1 MSKEITFD
9 KFIRWAG
16 IVVLVLA
23 VLYIINY
30 LSDVLLP
37 FFIAWFFAYLLYPV
51 VKFIENKLHV
61 KVRALS
67 ILLAM
72 GAAIAIVGGVIWLII
87 PPMIDQFDKLGIVL
101 TKWVHQTTHTNNLTA
116 LIKEWL
122 QANQSIIEHFLK
134 SKDFSDALK
143 STMPKVFSVV
153 SQTATII
160 MSIVASMITLL
171 YMFFILLDYETLTA
185 NWVRIFPKKNRP
197 FWHALMKDVER
208 ELNNYIRGQGMVSLC
223 MGIMFCIGFTI
234 IGFPMA
240 IGLGI
245 LIGIMN
251 LVPYLHTFA
260 LIPTAF
266 LAMLKAADTGQNFWV
281 VFGLAFLVF
290 CVVQVITDMVVT
302 PKIMGKA
309 MGLNPA
315 ILLLSLSVWGA
326 LLGFI
331 GLIVALPLTTL
342 LIAYWQRY
350 VTREKPQ
357 YEEEMAEKPLIP
369 DKIEENKQKTAKYLV
384 IPKIVVPLHSLL
396 KSKVGD

>member
-1 MSKEITFD
+1 MAKEITFD
-9 KFIRWAG
+9 KFNRWTG
-16 IVVLVLA
+16 ITLIVLG
-23 VLYIINY
+23 VLYVTNY
-30 LSDVLLP
+30 LSSVLLP

-67 ILLAM
+67 IIIAMLLAI
-72 GAAIAIVGGVIWLII
+72 GVIGGVIWLII
-87 PPMIDQFDKLGIVL
+87 PPMIDQLDKLGEVL
-101 TKWVHQTTHTNNLTA
+101 TRWLHQTTHTNNLTA
-116 LIKEWL
+116 VIKEWL
-122 QANQSIIEHFLK
+122 QDNQVQIERFLK
-134 SKDFSDALK
+134 SKDFSDAVK
-143 STMPKVFSVV
+143 TTMPKVFSVV
-153 SQTATII
+153 GQTANILI
-160 MSIVASMITLL
+160 SIVASMITLL

-185 NWVRIFPKKNRP
+185 NWIRIFPKKSRP
-197 FWHALMKDVER
+197 FWQELMKDVER
-208 ELNNYIRGQGMVSLC
+208 ELNNYIRGQGMVALC

-245 LIGIMN
+245 LIGIMD

-266 LAMLKAADTGQNFWV
+266 LAMLKAADTGQNFWI

-290 CVVQVITDMVVT
+290 CVVQILTDMVVT

-326 LLGFI
+326 LLGFL

-357 YEEEMAEKPLIP
+357 YSTSHSAEEIVSELK
-369 DKIEENKQKTAKYLV
+369 ENT
-384 IPKIVVPLHSLL
+384 PRDTSLHS
-396 KSKVGD
+396 